1 MDKKT
6 NIILSSLPGTVTS
19 FAGGIYLN
27 SRINELNNTIE
38 EYKKRVHESIELIK
52 KLLILDTQYKNLSST
67 TQKIIDIIE
76 DQKTEINKLKEENK
90 YNKLLIKNLYENIS
104 ILSEKIGLVMIDI
117 PKKKS
122 SKKKSSKKR

>member
-19 FAGGIYLN
+19 LAGGVYLN
-27 SRINELNNTIE
+27 SRLNELNAIVE

-52 KLLILDTQYKNLSST
+52 KLLILDTQFKNLASNT
-67 TQKIIDIIE
+67 EKIIEIINN
-76 DQKTEINKLKEENK
+76 QKTEINKLKEENK
-90 YNKLLIKNLYENIS
+90 YNKLLIKNLYENINM
-104 ILSEKIGLVMIDI
+104 ISEKIGLNMIDI

-122 SKKKSSKKR
+122 KKRSNKKK

>member
-27 SRINELNNTIE
+27 SRINELNTTIE

-104 ILSEKIGLVMIDI
+104 ILSEKIGLVMID
-117 PKKKS
+117 
-122 SKKKSSKKR
+122 